1 MSRDHNIMSI
11 HGVKDSD
18 YCEQYGVPESLCGTP
33 KIKDYMIDK
42 IYRENIEAE
51 TKANLEA
58 GMEPGEAM
66 SLATKLAKDGMIQAK
81 KNLRNV
87 TAQRGY

>member
-1 MSRDHNIMSI
+1 MSI

-33 KIKDYMIDK
+33 KINDYMIDK

-51 TKANLEA
+51 TRANLNA

-66 SLATKLAKDGMIQAK
+66 SSATKLAKEGMAMAR
-81 KNLRNV
+81 KNLKNV
-87 TAQRGY
+87 IAQRGY